1 MQFKY
6 ILCSYLSA
14 LRRLACMRSINSN
27 TSYVL
32 IYRKISIGCKPPFF
46 IQIHPMFLFIGR
58 KVLGWILEGLFKY
71 ILCSYLSSDFD
82 TDFITTAL
90 FKYIL
95 CSYLSGVLQEVLH
108 HRPPFKYI
116 LCSYLSMT
124 GIWLSILSIDSNTS
138 YVLIYHTNLSGY
150 VTTEKHS
157 NTSYVLIY
165 RNDYFDAI
173 KNVSNSNTS
182 YVLIYLYMGLMRGC
196 LVRFKYI
203 LCSYLSPNVLYFSCQ
218 VHYSNTSYVLIYRG
232 TAE

>member
-1 MQFKY
+1 MVQFKY

-58 KVLGWILEGLFKY
+58 KVLGWLLEGLFKY

-95 CSYLSGVLQEVLH
+95 CSYLSIYFAGWWHVFCIQIHPMFLFIADSTTVFVPRSFIQIHPMFLFIASFCTF
-108 HRPPFKYI
+108 PQSASGFKYI
-116 LCSYLSMT
+116 LCSYLSDETETDWNRESAIQIHPMFLFIT
-124 GIWLSILSIDSNTS
+124 GWLEDIQ
-138 YVLIYHTNLSGY
+138 NLPR
-150 VTTEKHS
+150 HS

-165 RNDYFDAI
+165 LWGFFI
-173 KNVSNSNTS
+173 CF
-182 YVLIYLYMGLMRGC
+182 L
-196 LVRFKYI
+196 
-203 LCSYLSPNVLYFSCQ
+203 
-218 VHYSNTSYVLIYRG
+218 
-232 TAE
+232 